1 MKFKFKQC
9 QGINNVKVL
18 LDDKDITNC
27 VRNLKVIA
35 NADDITN
42 VLIDIAPSDIE
53 IELEDYRLTPN
64 DFTIDDM
71 LDAFKK
77 DIASKAKIN
86 YIAKN
91 ESKIEKL
98 KKIKNKFEKLL
109 LSKEIESGGGIVYD
123 NFNKFKQECKEE
135 CAYKG
140 DFEIHD
146 LILQLLKEGDTE

>member
-9 QGINNVKVL
+9 QGINNVQVL

-64 DFTIDDM
+64 DFTIDDI

-77 DIASKAKIN
+77 DIADKTKIF
-86 YIAKN
+86 IAKR
-91 ESKIEKL
+91 
-98 KKIKNKFEKLL
+98 
-109 LSKEIESGGGIVYD
+109 
-123 NFNKFKQECKEE
+123 
-135 CAYKG
+135 
-140 DFEIHD
+140 
-146 LILQLLKEGDTE
+146 LKEGDTE